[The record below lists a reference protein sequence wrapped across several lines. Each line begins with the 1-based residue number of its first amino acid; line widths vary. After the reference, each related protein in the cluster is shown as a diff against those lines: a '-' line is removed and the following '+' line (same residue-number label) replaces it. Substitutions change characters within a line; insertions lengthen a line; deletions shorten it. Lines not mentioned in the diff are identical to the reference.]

1 MKNVA
6 IIGAG
11 AAGMMAAA
19 VSAGQ
24 GNRVTLIEKMPRPGR
39 KLMIT
44 GKGRCNLTNAC
55 FDLEDLVAQV
65 TSNQKFLYSAF
76 SAFMPYDTI
85 ALFESLGVP
94 TKIERGG
101 RVFPVSDRAVDV
113 VDALVRH
120 AKKSGASF
128 VFSPAEQ
135 ILCENGRIA
144 AVQLQNGEVL
154 PCDSL
159 CIATGGKSYP
169 GTGSAGDGYRFA
181 RSLGHTVTPL
191 RPGLVGLVS
200 PDAFCGQMQGLSLK
214 NAGFVLLKN
223 GKEVYR
229 DFGELLFTHYGVSG
243 PVVLS
248 ASSHI
253 DTFSGADYTVSV
265 DLKPALDDKK
275 LDERILRD
283 FSAAAN
289 RNFSNAL
296 GALLPA
302 KMIPVVVARSGIS
315 ADKKV
320 NQITHGERAG
330 LVRLLKNFSLRV
342 TDFRPIEEAIIT
354 RGGVDVRE
362 IDPKTMRSKRI
373 DNLYFAGEVL
383 DVDAYTGGYN
393 LQIAFSTGY
402 LCGKNM

>member
-6 IIGAG
+6 VIGAG

-19 VSAGQ
+19 VSAQQ
-24 GNRVTLIEKMPRPGR
+24 GNHVVLIEKMPRPGR

-55 FDLEDLVAQV
+55 FELDELIQHV
-65 TSNQKFLYSAF
+65 TGNQKFLYSAF
-76 SAFMPYDTI
+76 SSFMPYDTI

-94 TKIERGG
+94 TKIERGN
-101 RVFPVSDRAVDV
+101 RVFPVSDQAVDV
-113 VDALVRH
+113 VDALVRY
-120 AKKSGASF
+120 AKKSGVTF
-128 VFSPAEQ
+128 VFSPAKEV
-135 ILCENGRIA
+135 LCSGGR
-144 AVQLQNGEVL
+144 VTGVLLQNGETVL
-154 PCDSL
+154 CDSL

-169 GTGSAGDGYRFA
+169 GTGSTGDGYRFA
-181 RSLGHTVTPL
+181 ARLGHTVTPL

-200 PDAFCGQMQGLSLK
+200 ADAFCSEMQGLSLK
-214 NAGFVLLKN
+214 NAGFVLSRN
-223 GKEVYR
+223 GKELYR
-229 DFGELLFTHYGVSG
+229 DFGEMLFTHYGISG

-265 DLKPALDDKK
+265 DLKPALDFKK
-275 LDERILRD
+275 LDDRILRD
-283 FSAAAN
+283 FSASAN

-315 ADKKV
+315 AEKKV
-320 NQITHGERAG
+320 NQITHDERQR
-330 LVRLLKNFSLRV
+330 LVRLLKDFSLRV
-342 TDFRPIEEAIIT
+342 TAFRPIDEAIIT

-362 IDPKTMRSKRI
+362 VDPKTMRSRCV
-373 DNLYFAGEVL
+373 DNLYFAGEIL
-383 DVDAYTGGYN
+383 DVDAYTGGFN

-402 LCGKNM
+402 LCGIHM